1 MTTRVED
8 ATIGDCAELTRIV
21 RTSSAYDGRY
31 RVMVA
36 ELGIDADYLAAHL
49 VRVAR
54 DGDGPP
60 LGFHTVIVPGCGADG
75 EGEVDFMFVD
85 GAAQGRGLGRLL
97 ISDACEQARARGLR
111 RLHVVSHPPSEGFYL
126 AMGARRVGV
135 VPPEGEITWSRPH
148 LAFEL

>member
-8 ATIGDCAELTRIV
+8 ATTADCAELTRIV
-21 RTSSAYDGRY
+21 RTSSAYEGRY
-31 RVMVA
+31 QAMVA
-36 ELGIDADYLAAHL
+36 EPGLDADYLTAHL

-54 DGDGPP
+54 EDGGRV
-60 LGFHTVIVPGCGADG
+60 LGFHTVLVPGRGTDG
-75 EGEVDFMFVD
+75 EGEVDFLFVD
-85 GAAQGRGLGRLL
+85 DAAQGLGLGRLL
-97 ISDACEQARARGLR
+97 LTDACAQARARGLR

-148 LAFEL
+148 LAFDL